1 MKRLLLPLLFVGLC
15 LFILI
20 SCMRTDMSSPK
31 AKSSAMK
38 NALII
43 GIKECIVRDAENQS
57 TSFSDVFRITQQ
69 YFFNVQPID
78 PNSCFKA
85 KAISESEIQT
95 WYQLVYDPEK
105 EEVLKTCGDSTK
117 LGCEE
122 GNTW

>member
-1 MKRLLLPLLFVGLC
+1 MKRLLLPLLFIGLF

-38 NALII
+38 NALIN

-85 KAISESEIQT
+85 KAISKSKIQT
-95 WYQLVYDPEK
+95 WYQLVYDPETK
-105 EEVLKTCGDSTK
+105 EVLKTCGDSTK

>member
-1 MKRLLLPLLFVGLC
+1 MKPLLLPLLFVGLC

-38 NALII
+38 NALMT

-85 KAISESEIQT
+85 KAISKSKIQT
-95 WYQLVYDPEK
+95 WYQLVYDPET

>member
-1 MKRLLLPLLFVGLC
+1 MKPLLLPLLFVGLC

-69 YFFNVQPID
+69 YFFTIQPID

-95 WYQLVYDPEK
+95 WYQLVYDPET

>member
-1 MKRLLLPLLFVGLC
+1 MKPLLLPLLFVGLC

-38 NALII
+38 NALIT

-95 WYQLVYDPEK
+95 WYQLVYDPET

>member
-1 MKRLLLPLLFVGLC
+1 MKRLLFPLLFVGLC

-38 NALII
+38 NALIT
-43 GIKECIVRDAENQS
+43 GIKECIIRDAKNQS

-85 KAISESEIQT
+85 KAISKSKIQT
-95 WYQLVYDPEK
+95 WYQLVYDPET

>member
-1 MKRLLLPLLFVGLC
+1 MKRLLLPLLFIGLF

-20 SCMRTDMSSPK
+20 SCMRTDMSAPK

-38 NALII
+38 NALIS

-85 KAISESEIQT
+85 KAISKSKIQT
-95 WYQLVYDPEK
+95 WYQLVYDPET

>member
-1 MKRLLLPLLFVGLC
+1 MKPLLLPLLFVGLC

-38 NALII
+38 NALIT

-85 KAISESEIQT
+85 KAISKSKIQT
-95 WYQLVYDPEK
+95 WYQLVYDPET

>member
-1 MKRLLLPLLFVGLC
+1 MKCLLVPLLFVGLC

-38 NALII
+38 NVLIA

-57 TSFSDVFRITQQ
+57 TSFSDVFRITLQ
-69 YFFNVQPID
+69 YFFNVQSID

-85 KAISESEIQT
+85 KAISKSKIQS
-95 WYQLVYDPEK
+95 WYQLVYDPET

>member
-1 MKRLLLPLLFVGLC
+1 
-15 LFILI
+15 
-20 SCMRTDMSSPK
+20 MSSPE

-38 NALII
+38 NTLII

-85 KAISESEIQT
+85 KAISTSKTQT
-95 WYQLVYDPEK
+95 WYQLVYDPETQ
-105 EEVLKTCGDSTK
+105 EVLKTCGDSTK

>member
-1 MKRLLLPLLFVGLC
+1 MKRLLIPLLFIGIF
-15 LFILI
+15 LFVLI
-20 SCMRTDMSSPK
+20 SYMRTDMSAPK
-31 AKSSAMK
+31 AKSSVMK
-38 NALII
+38 NILTS
-43 GIKECIVRDAENQS
+43 GIKECILRDAENQS
-57 TSFSDVFRITQQ
+57 TAFSDVFRITQG
-69 YFFNVQPID
+69 YFYKIQPID

-95 WYQLVYDPEK
+95 WYQLVYDPET

>member
-1 MKRLLLPLLFVGLC
+1 
-15 LFILI
+15 
-20 SCMRTDMSSPK
+20 MRTDMSSPK
-31 AKSSAMK
+31 AKSSVMK
-38 NALII
+38 NELMN
-43 GIKECIVRDAENQS
+43 GIKECIVREAENQS
-57 TSFSDVFRITQQ
+57 TSFSDVFRIKQGHF
-69 YFFNVQPID
+69 YKIRLID

-117 LGCEE
+117 LGFEE

>member
-1 MKRLLLPLLFVGLC
+1 MKRLLLPLLFIGLC

-20 SCMRTDMSSPK
+20 SCMRTDMSSPE

-38 NALII
+38 NALVT
-43 GIKECIVRDAENQS
+43 GIKECIVRNAENQS
-57 TSFSDVFRITQQ
+57 TSFSDVFRNTKQ
-69 YFFNVQPID
+69 YFFNIQPID

-85 KAISESEIQT
+85 KAISKSKIQT
-95 WYQLVYDPEK
+95 WYQLVYDPET

>member
-1 MKRLLLPLLFVGLC
+1 MKPLLLPLLFVGLC

-38 NALII
+38 NALIT

-85 KAISESEIQT
+85 KAISKSKIQT
-95 WYQLVYDPEK
+95 WYQLVYDPET
-105 EEVLKTCGDSTK
+105 EEVLKTCGDSTM

>member
-1 MKRLLLPLLFVGLC
+1 MKRLLLPLLFIGLF

-38 NALII
+38 NALIT

-69 YFFNVQPID
+69 YFYDIQPID

-85 KAISESEIQT
+85 KAISKSEIQT
-95 WYQLVYDPEK
+95 WYELVYDPET

>member
-31 AKSSAMK
+31 AKSSVMK
-38 NALII
+38 IELMN
-43 GIKECIVRDAENQS
+43 GIKECIVRKAENQS
-57 TSFSDVFRITQQ
+57 TSFSDVFRNTQG
-69 YFFNVQPID
+69 YFYKIQPID

-95 WYQLVYDPEK
+95 WYQLVYDPET

>member
-1 MKRLLLPLLFVGLC
+1 
-15 LFILI
+15 
-20 SCMRTDMSSPK
+20 MRTDMSSPK

-38 NALII
+38 NVLIA

-57 TSFSDVFRITQQ
+57 TSFSDVFRNTQQ

-85 KAISESEIQT
+85 KAISKSKIQS
-95 WYQLVYDPEK
+95 WYQLVYDPET

>member
-1 MKRLLLPLLFVGLC
+1 MKRLLLPLLFIGLC

-38 NALII
+38 NALIT

-57 TSFSDVFRITQQ
+57 TSFSDVFRNTQQ

-85 KAISESEIQT
+85 KAISKSKIQT
-95 WYQLVYDPEK
+95 WYQLVYDPET

-117 LGCEE
+117 LGCNK

>member
-38 NALII
+38 NALIT

-85 KAISESEIQT
+85 KAISKSKIQT
-95 WYQLVYDPEK
+95 WYQLVYDPET

-117 LGCEE
+117 IGCEE

>member
-1 MKRLLLPLLFVGLC
+1 
-15 LFILI
+15 
-20 SCMRTDMSSPK
+20 MRTDMSSPK

-38 NALII
+38 NALIT

-69 YFFNVQPID
+69 YFYNIQPID

-85 KAISESEIQT
+85 KAISKSEIQT
-95 WYQLVYDPEK
+95 WYELVYDPET

>member
-38 NALII
+38 NALIT

-85 KAISESEIQT
+85 KAISKSKIQT
-95 WYQLVYDPEK
+95 WYQLVYDPET

>member
-38 NALII
+38 NALIT
-43 GIKECIVRDAENQS
+43 GIKECIVRDAENQG

-69 YFFNVQPID
+69 YFYKIQPID

-85 KAISESEIQT
+85 KAISKSDNYT
-95 WYQLVYDPEK
+95 WFQIEYNPETGK
-105 EEVLKTCGDSTK
+105 VSKTCGDSSK
-117 LGCEE
+117 QGCEE
-122 GNTW
+122 GNTF